1 LNGEELK
8 RTWEKL
14 SFLNTFAYPQ
24 QYAAPYVTPP
34 FMKFTLGNMYKD
46 KEGFVE
52 SLTFTID
59 DNTPWETGIPHINS
73 SGLPYL
79 DDSLVDYKL
88 PTIIEVQMTIKFVES
103 QSTYWGE
110 VSGSLTPK
118 RVYYYGV
125 DRSIQTKSEIDGN
138 MFPDGSSPG
147 GLEIP
152 AVRDARAAAGPDEG
166 INTDVLNNAKKELMI
181 GDTAIKLPNGMSG
194 IQMPVQAQKLDAKKV
209 GGGFFK
215 RLFGG
220 K

>member
-1 LNGEELK
+1 
-8 RTWEKL
+8 
-14 SFLNTFAYPQ
+14 
-24 QYAAPYVTPP
+24 
-34 FMKFTLGNMYKD
+34 MYKD

-59 DNTPWETGIPHINS
+59 DNTSWETGIPHINS

-103 QSTYWGE
+103 QSTYWSTNSETGTI
-110 VSGSLTPK
+110 SPK

-125 DRSIQTKSEIDGN
+125 DRSVQTKSEIDGN
-138 MFPDGSSPG
+138 MLLDGTAIPPLSALPEGQVQTSALSS
-147 GLEIP
+147 
-152 AVRDARAAAGPDEG
+152 DG

-194 IQMPVQAQKLDAKKV
+194 IQMPVQAQKLDAKKA
-209 GGGFFK
+209 GGGIFK
-215 RLFGG
+215 KLFGR